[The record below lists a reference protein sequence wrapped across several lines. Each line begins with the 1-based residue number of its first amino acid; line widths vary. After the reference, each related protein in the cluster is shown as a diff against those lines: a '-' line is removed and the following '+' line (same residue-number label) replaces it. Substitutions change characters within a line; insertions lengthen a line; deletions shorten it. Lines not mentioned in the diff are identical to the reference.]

1 MRVLNGKRIL
11 TLVFVVAIL
20 SLLPGETR
28 AQAPSITSLSPSSA
42 AVGASVTIAGAN
54 FGSTQG
60 ASTVTFNGTAA
71 TPTSWSGTSV
81 AVPVP
86 TGATTGNVVVTV
98 GGVASNAFAFT
109 VLPTPTITALSPTS
123 GPPGTVVT
131 ITGTNFGATQG
142 TSSVFFNGWSAAVTS
157 WSSIQIVTAVPDDAS
172 YGPVSVVAA
181 NVTGLGP
188 NFQVSLVAQVT
199 DSLGNASSYTSQ
211 PFGRRGA
218 LSDAQGSGCSTCTS
232 RGTIHNLYDANSGL
246 AVQTT
251 DALGNLTMRGYDNS
265 GNLTSIATPNTGGD
279 VPTKY
284 YTYNS
289 FNEVLTVTDPLGHKT
304 TNTYDSNGN
313 LLTVTTPAPN
323 NSTAASV
330 TQFAYNSL
338 GELTTITDPL
348 GNITTLTYT
357 TSA

>member
-1 MRVLNGKRIL
+1 MSVLNGKRIL

-71 TPTSWSGTSV
+71 TPTSWSAASV
-81 AVPVP
+81 AVLVP

-98 GGVASNAFAFT
+98 GGVASNGFAFT
-109 VLPTPTITALSPTS
+109 VLPTPTLTALSTTS
-123 GPPGTVVT
+123 GPPGTAVT

-157 WSSIQIVTAVPDDAS
+157 WSDTQIVTVVPDDASS
-172 YGPVSVVAA
+172 YGPVSVVVG
-181 NVTGLGP
+181 NVIGLGP

-211 PFGRRGA
+211 TFGSRRV
-218 LSDAQGSGCSTCTS
+218 LSDAQGSGCSSCTS
-232 RGTIHNLYDANSGL
+232 RGTIHNLYDANLGL
-246 AVQTT
+246 PVQTT
-251 DALGNLTMRGYDNS
+251 DALGN
-265 GNLTSIATPNTGGD
+265 NTCIC
-279 VPTKY
+279 
-284 YTYNS
+284 
-289 FNEVLTVTDPLGHKT
+289 L
-304 TNTYDSNGN
+304 
-313 LLTVTTPAPN
+313 
-323 NSTAASV
+323 ASRHL
-330 TQFAYNSL
+330 FSR
-338 GELTTITDPL
+338 I
-348 GNITTLTYT
+348 
-357 TSA
+357 